1 MLSPNANAVYMD
13 FFFFFKSNVYDK
25 SSFDFTFIYSYHI
38 TNGAH
43 QEPAYNYVS
52 ESQKSAK
59 LLWWPSIGR
68 RRNPLITKEAEKYE

>member
-1 MLSPNANAVYMD
+1 MTRLPLILLLSIVII
-13 FFFFFKSNVYDK
+13 SL
-25 SSFDFTFIYSYHI
+25 IL
-38 TNGAH
+38 H

-68 RRNPLITKEAEKYE
+68 RKNPLITKEAEKYE